1 MEKDDAR
8 KLSPAEQHERRRQVI
23 RARKRGWT
31 RAQVAAEVGLNH
43 TAVTKVIVRYEDEG
57 AAVLAPRKQG
67 RRSGEH
73 RALTAEQEDAV
84 RRIICDKR
92 PRPSRPGWTSNTPRS
107 SSAPR
112 PWGPRFTGATRPRW
126 STQIYAVAVTRRPG
140 RHLWPSGRRL
150 SPEAVDDGHRHQP
163 GQDTLDDH

>member
-1 MEKDDAR
+1 
-8 KLSPAEQHERRRQVI
+8 LS
-23 RARKRGWT
+23 
-31 RAQVAAEVGLNH
+31 H

-92 PRPSRPGWTSNTPRS
+92 P
-107 SSAPR
+107 
-112 PWGPRFTGATRPRW
+112 
-126 STQIYAVAVTRRPG
+126 
-140 RHLWPSGRRL
+140 
-150 SPEAVDDGHRHQP
+150 EAVQAWLDEQYP
-163 GQDTLDDH
+163 EIGQRAKTVGAEIHWGDETALVNTDLRRRSYAPAGKTPVA